1 MMTTVVR
8 HALKHL
14 TLISD
19 NSPNATHNIIIKSE
33 VGVYETQ
40 SKTIG
45 SLDKYNNKRYRRLY
59 RIQLYQQ
66 SIAHNVQKFVELI
79 LNELSF
85 ILTQMTYTL
94 QIIRKKIGNYDLRGE
109 IITRFS
115 KQPKIFMVANINS
128 KLYATSNSREM
139 RVIK

>member
-1 MMTTVVR
+1 MTTVVR
-8 HALKHL
+8 HEDRV

-19 NSPNATHNIIIKSE
+19 SSPNATHNIIIISE
-33 VGVYETQ
+33 VGDYETQ

-59 RIQLYQQ
+59 RIQLYKQ

-94 QIIRKKIGNYDLRGE
+94 HDKSIETKIGNYDLRGE

-128 KLYATSNSREM
+128 KLYATSNNREM

>member
-8 HALKHL
+8 HEDRV

-19 NSPNATHNIIIKSE
+19 SSPNATHNIIIISE
-33 VGVYETQ
+33 VGDYETQ

-59 RIQLYQQ
+59 RIQLYKQ

-128 KLYATSNSREM
+128 KLYATSNNREM